1 MLVFWSLVRNS
12 VVLAVYLLFS
22 VACFFT
28 VHEHSPKEYINHCRT
43 EHARKLLLES
53 GLSVAEIGKAVGY
66 SDPMAFS
73 RFFTNQQGM
82 SPSGFRKE
90 YQR

>member
-1 MLVFWSLVRNS
+1 MYRIFKTHLGI
-12 VVLAVYLLFS
+12 
-22 VACFFT
+22 
-28 VHEHSPKEYINHCRT
+28 SPKEYINHCRT

-66 SDPMAFS
+66 SDPLAFS